1 MYLDDPYKK
10 VSYSFRIEE
19 RLLNDIKL
27 YSKATGKK
35 LPETFNDLL
44 KESIEGVTVDNT
56 YLTGFKR
63 QLITIPNTIDLAI
76 KEGSINYNDV
86 DLLNPDL
93 EGLEFEVKQIP
104 NNLDVWDNR
113 KPILDMTKS
122 PPSKITGRGYKS
134 SKYPDLLHEGI
145 ELVLIPE
152 FIKPYQILDPILNDG
167 MSLYNCLMPIYYSID
182 MDNTLNIEL
191 INMKEALSKIKEVN
205 NFDLLDEFTSLNL
218 IVKEIIDNV
227 ILNLDIREEG
237 QETYYFKGSNYTD
250 KLSFASDVSQ
260 YLQSKLSD
268 QVSTSNIVSSFEA
281 GIERAKHLEEETQ
294 ESIGEPKSNGI
305 ITKDSL
311 IQGFLQQIHTLTLEN
326 EKLKEDKES
335 IKLELEE
342 LKGVFSDV
350 EEIKERLDSIEKMQK
365 DNNKILG
372 EDKKG

>member
-167 MSLYNCLMPIYYSID
+167 MSLYNCIMPIYYSID

-365 DNNKILG
+365 DNN
-372 EDKKG
+372 